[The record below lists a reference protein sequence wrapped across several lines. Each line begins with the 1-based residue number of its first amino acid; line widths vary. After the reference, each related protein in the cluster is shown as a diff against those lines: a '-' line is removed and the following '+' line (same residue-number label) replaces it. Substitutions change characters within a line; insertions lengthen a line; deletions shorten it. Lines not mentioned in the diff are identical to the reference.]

1 MARLYRLGAY
11 FGLFS
16 IFGSMLYGFRYD
28 PAAPA
33 SNYLFNVGLYVA
45 WAAVHLAMTGAPFK
59 RLAYGPRMGEP
70 IERQV
75 FIGVTVVTWLAV
87 LWVHRPV
94 PGPSFVFPG
103 PLRFAATVG
112 FIAAGFAF
120 FEGFTFAVFDGFF
133 AVPGRVMQMS
143 HGAETP
149 LLTEGRYAA
158 VRHPMYQAAIW
169 GALCSLVIHAN
180 AGQLLW
186 CAFLGA
192 TFVGFIP
199 IEEERLVAARGEAY
213 QAYRRQTPWRLLRG
227 VW

>member
-1 MARLYRLGAY
+1 MARLYRLAAY

-16 IFGSMLYGFRYD
+16 LFGSILFGFRYD

-33 SNYLFNVGLYVA
+33 GNYLFNVALYAA
-45 WAAVHLAMTGAPFK
+45 WAAVHLVMTGEPFK
-59 RLAYGPRMGEP
+59 RRAYGLRMGQP

-75 FIGVTVVTWLAV
+75 FIVVTVVTWLAV
-87 LWVHRPV
+87 LWLHRPV
-94 PGPSFVFPG
+94 PGPAFTFPE

-112 FIAAGFAF
+112 FLAAAFAF
-120 FEGFTFAVFDGFF
+120 FEGFTFPIFDGFF

-158 VRHPMYQAAIW
+158 VRHPMYQAAMLA
-169 GALCSLVIHAN
+169 ALCSLIVHTN

-186 CAFLGA
+186 CALIGA
-192 TFVGFIP
+192 TFLGFIP
-199 IEEERLVAARGEAY
+199 LEESRLIAARGEAY
-213 QAYRRQTPWRLLRG
+213 HAYMRQTPWRVFRG